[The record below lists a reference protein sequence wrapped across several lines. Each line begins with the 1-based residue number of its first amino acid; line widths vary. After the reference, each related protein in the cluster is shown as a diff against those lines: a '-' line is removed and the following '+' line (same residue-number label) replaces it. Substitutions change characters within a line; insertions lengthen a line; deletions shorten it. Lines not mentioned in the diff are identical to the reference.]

1 VESEKKKAKAPA
13 TKPPRTRTVTEKQAA
28 AELGRRAK
36 KVTDDD
42 VKVVLDRADDIR
54 SKFESAGPLGRF
66 LKDAKLMLA
75 IVKDYWSGAY
85 REIPWWSIA
94 SVVAALIY
102 VINPFDLIPDIIP
115 VIGLLDD
122 AAVVA
127 ACLLLVEQ
135 DLHQY
140 GEWKI
145 AQAEI

>member
-1 VESEKKKAKAPA
+1 MESEKKAKAPA
-13 TKPPRTRTVTEKQAA
+13 PKQPRTRAVTKKQAA
-28 AELGRRAK
+28 AELDKRAK

-54 SKFESAGPLGRF
+54 SQFESSGPLGRF
-66 LKDAKLMLA
+66 VKDAKLMLA
-75 IVKDYWSGAY
+75 LVKDYWSGAY

-102 VINPFDLIPDIIP
+102 VINPLDLIPDVIP
-115 VIGLLDD
+115 VIGQLDD

-145 AQAEI
+145 SQA

>member
-1 VESEKKKAKAPA
+1 MAAEVKKAAKTPA
-13 TKPPRTRTVTEKQAA
+13 HKQVHTQSVTQKQAA
-28 AELGRRAK
+28 AELEKRARR
-36 KVTDDD
+36 VTDND
-42 VKVVLDRADDIR
+42 VKSVLDRADDIR

-66 LKDAKLMLA
+66 VKDAKLMLS

-102 VINPFDLIPDIIP
+102 VVNPFDLIPDVIP
-115 VIGLLDD
+115 VIGQLDD

-127 ACLLLVEQ
+127 ACLLMVEQ

-140 GEWKI
+140 GEWKV
-145 AQAEI
+145 AQG